1 MADLEYKPISHDHD
15 AFLEKALKRKGFADA
30 YDGLEGEYLL
40 VRELLGAR
48 MRAGLTQ
55 EEVAASMGTTKSAV
69 SRLEGAGKHS
79 PSVTTLKKYAQAVG
93 CDVEIRLVPGSAPN
107 KRVQRTS
114 ESARLTR
121 EARGRR

>member
-1 MADLEYKPISHDHD
+1 MADSTYKPVAHDHD
-15 AFLEKALKRKGFADA
+15 EFLERALKRKGFGEA
-30 YDGLEGEYLL
+30 YDALEDEYLL

-48 MRAGLTQ
+48 TRAGLTQ

-93 CDVEIRLVPGSAPN
+93 CDIEIKLVPAP
-107 KRVQRTS
+107 
-114 ESARLTR
+114 RLTS
-121 EARGRR
+121 ASSGRRKR